1 MPLVPNFMPSINGLP
16 FRNSWPPQP
25 DIVVDVPPFGQVAIG
40 DASNGL
46 CGGMVFTV
54 RDVFE
59 AGQPPLTDPQPS
71 QGQPLFDYIVRR
83 LFDSFNLPGGV
94 LKYMEWMNTPDH
106 DTGLGP
112 FVRRGLAWR
121 TIMDEYPRVQAD
133 IDSGH

>member
-1 MPLVPNFMPSINGLP
+1 MPLVPNFLPRSNALP
-16 FRNSWPPQP
+16 FRNSWPSQP
-25 DIVVDVPPFGQVAIG
+25 DIVVDVPPFGRVAIG

-59 AGQPPLTDPQPS
+59 AGQPPLTGPQPY

-94 LKYMEWMNTPDH
+94 LKYMEWM
-106 DTGLGP
+106 
-112 FVRRGLAWR
+112 
-121 TIMDEYPRVQAD
+121 
-133 IDSGH
+133 